1 MMKALALT
9 LAATALACWTTNADA
24 RGRCC
29 PTNCCAATNGCAA
42 VAASNVP
49 APDAVASA
57 PATTGVRSMSVEPA
71 TTAPARVYY
80 YAPARSSRMPSYIL
94 PKTDLRKFN

>member
-80 YAPARSSRMPSYIL
+80 APARSSRMPSYIL

>member
-1 MMKALALT
+1 MVKALALT
-9 LAATALACWTTNADA
+9 LAATALVCWTTNAEA

-57 PATTGVRSMSVEPA
+57 PATTGVRSMSVQPS
-71 TTAPARVYY
+71 TAPVRYYTRARYT
-80 YAPARSSRMPSYIL
+80 RTPSYLL
-94 PKTDLRKFN
+94 PKTDIRKFD